1 MGASAMEVEPQELCS
16 AEVSFLVA
24 LTKMAE
30 QGKEG
35 LNNEIAC
42 VSSGLGS
49 AEMSDKDELGCVG
62 AGLGG
67 GFDHRAELHVMKFK
81 QAMKTV
87 DKEHWQRAVGEEHAR
102 MQKHKVWEAVKRE
115 EVPADVKVLTST
127 WAMKKKSNGKF
138 RARINAR
145 GYKQVDGIHYDA
157 DTMAAPV
164 WTAIGLTLWISW
176 VDDCV
181 SVGKKELVLSAKKGM
196 TNRFNCDEVGELTE
210 FVGCKL
216 DRSDG
221 VLRITQPV
229 LMQSFVDE
237 FELPEGP
244 APVTPAEPGSV
255 LMKARE
261 DEAVDTI
268 GVSVGSRKAHS
279 YDEMVAVG
287 RVECGA

>member
-1 MGASAMEVEPQELCS
+1 LVEEMGASAMEVEPQELCS

-164 WTAIGLTLWISW
+164 
-176 VDDCV
+176 
-181 SVGKKELVLSAKKGM
+181 
-196 TNRFNCDEVGELTE
+196 
-210 FVGCKL
+210 
-216 DRSDG
+216 RSD
-221 VLRITQPV
+221 
-229 LMQSFVDE
+229 
-237 FELPEGP
+237 
-244 APVTPAEPGSV
+244 
-255 LMKARE
+255 
-261 DEAVDTI
+261 
-268 GVSVGSRKAHS
+268 
-279 YDEMVAVG
+279 
-287 RVECGA
+287 